1 MTAVTETMSKVN
13 MAQDYAERS
22 AERVAQVEE
31 ILSSDNW
38 EGVSAEALEL
48 ASDYGYAPGE
58 DVSPFEVA
66 TAWLNDVLEIRKTVS
81 LADDEVTGYE
91 ILITFGGPTCWAY
104 FDGSSYATVRAWWG
118 SEKGER
124 QVYAHELGEYIF
136 STLEA

>member
-1 MTAVTETMSKVN
+1 MTAVTETMSEVN
-13 MAQDYAERS
+13 MAQDYAETI

-31 ILSSDNW
+31 ILGSDNW

-48 ASDYGYAPGE
+48 AKDYGYAPDE

-81 LADDEVTGYE
+81 LTSNDVTGYE
-91 ILITFGGPTCWAY
+91 ILITFGGPNCWAY
-104 FDGSSYATVRAWWG
+104 FDGSDYATVRAWWG
-118 SEKGER
+118 GDKGER

>member
-1 MTAVTETMSKVN
+1 MTAAAKTFSEVN
-13 MAQDYAERS
+13 MAQDYAERI

-31 ILSSDNW
+31 ILGSDNW

-48 ASDYGYAPGE
+48 AKDYGYAPGE

-81 LADDEVTGYE
+81 LTSNDVTGYQF
-91 ILITFGGPTCWAY
+91 LITFGGPNCWAY
-104 FDGSSYATVRAWWG
+104 FDGFDYATVRAWWG